1 MTMEKLYLNKLLT
14 TVSEETPNEY
24 KVLYSNGVHVGS
36 CSYKKLEMMGSKKPI
51 RQDVF
56 LMTHCDM
63 GDIISSMND
72 DNQFTSEDHNELQ
85 MEIRFDS
92 LTKVRNYVSSL

>member
-1 MTMEKLYLNKLLT
+1 MEKLYLNKLLT
-14 TVSEETPNEY
+14 TVSEQTPNEY

>member
-1 MTMEKLYLNKLLT
+1 MEKLYLNKLLT
-14 TVSEETPNEY
+14 TVSEEIPNEY

>member
-1 MTMEKLYLNKLLT
+1 MEKLYLNKLLT
-14 TVSEETPNEY
+14 TVSEQTPNEY

-92 LTKVRNYVSSL
+92 LNKVRDYVNSL

>member
-1 MTMEKLYLNKLLT
+1 MEKLYLNKLLT

-92 LTKVRNYVSSL
+92 LTKVRDYVSSL

>member
-1 MTMEKLYLNKLLT
+1 MEKLYLNKLLT
-14 TVSEETPNEY
+14 TVSEQTPNEY

-63 GDIISSMND
+63 TDIISSMND

-92 LTKVRNYVSSL
+92 LNKVRDYVSSL

>member
-1 MTMEKLYLNKLLT
+1 MEKLYLNKLLT
-14 TVSEETPNEY
+14 TVSEQTPNEY

-92 LTKVRNYVSSL
+92 LNKVRNYVSSL

>member
-1 MTMEKLYLNKLLT
+1 MTVKKLYLNKLLT

-92 LTKVRNYVSSL
+92 LTKVRNYVNSL

>member
-1 MTMEKLYLNKLLT
+1 MEKLYLNKLLT
-14 TVSEETPNEY
+14 TVSEQTPNEY
-24 KVLYSNGVHVGS
+24 KVLYSNGVHMGS

>member
-1 MTMEKLYLNKLLT
+1 MEKLYLNKLLT

-24 KVLYSNGVHVGS
+24 KVLYCNGVHMGS

>member
-1 MTMEKLYLNKLLT
+1 MEKLYLNKLLT

>member
-1 MTMEKLYLNKLLT
+1 MEKLYLNKLLT
-14 TVSEETPNEY
+14 TVSEQTPNEY
-24 KVLYSNGVHVGS
+24 KVLYSNGVHMGS

-92 LTKVRNYVSSL
+92 LTKVRDYVSSL

>member
-1 MTMEKLYLNKLLT
+1 MEKLYLNKLLT

-24 KVLYSNGVHVGS
+24 KVLYCNGVHMGS

-56 LMTHCDM
+56 LMTNCDM

-92 LTKVRNYVSSL
+92 LNKVRNYVNSL

>member
-1 MTMEKLYLNKLLT
+1 MEKLYLNKLLT

-24 KVLYSNGVHVGS
+24 KVLYSNGVHMGS
-36 CSYKKLEMMGSKKPI
+36 CSYKRLEMMGSNKPL

-63 GDIISSMND
+63 GDIIGSLNNED
-72 DNQFTSEDHNELQ
+72 PFISENHEDIQ
-85 MEIRFDS
+85 REIRFDS
-92 LTKVRNYVSSL
+92 LNKVRDFVRSV